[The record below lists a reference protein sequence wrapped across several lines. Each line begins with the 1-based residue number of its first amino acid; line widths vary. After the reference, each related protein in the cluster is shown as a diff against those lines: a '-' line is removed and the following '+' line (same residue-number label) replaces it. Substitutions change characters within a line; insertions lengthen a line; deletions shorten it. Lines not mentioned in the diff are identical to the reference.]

1 MPLQAVKGTRDIL
14 PEEIPA
20 WRRVEEAAQ
29 RLLARYGYREIRTP
43 VFEVT
48 ELFARGIGRETDIV
62 SKEMYTFSDRA
73 GESLTLRPEATA
85 GIVRALIE
93 HNLIQRDP
101 LAKVWA
107 IGPMFR
113 AENPQKGRY
122 RQFHQLDVEA
132 FGLSAPSIDVEI
144 IELAVLYLEECGL
157 KEYEVVLNSVG
168 DAKCRPSYVE
178 ELRKALRANLAKL
191 GPDSQ
196 RRIETNPLRVLDSK
210 VPAEQELIA
219 ALPRIL
225 DFLCP
230 ECRDHLAEVRRQL
243 ELLAIRYRIDHRLVR
258 GLDYYV
264 KTTFEVTSG
273 ALGAQSSVLGGGR
286 YDGLVKELGGPDTSG
301 IGFALGLERLVMIL
315 PDAPAEARCDVF
327 LAPLGPAALDS
338 ALLLQRSLREAKV
351 RVLMDHEGR
360 GLKAK
365 LKLADKLG
373 ARYALLLG
381 DDELAKGVWTVRDMR
396 QSTQEPVPAAGVLKH
411 VMEKLANG

>member
-1 MPLQAVKGTRDIL
+1 VPLQAVKGTRDIL

-243 ELLAIRYRIDHRLVR
+243 ELLAIRYRIDHRSR
-258 GLDYYV
+258 
-264 KTTFEVTSG
+264 
-273 ALGAQSSVLGGGR
+273 GGGP
-286 YDGLVKELGGPDTSG
+286 ENSSP
-301 IGFALGLERLVMIL
+301 
-315 PDAPAEARCDVF
+315 CW
-327 LAPLGPAALDS
+327 
-338 ALLLQRSLREAKV
+338 RS
-351 RVLMDHEGR
+351 
-360 GLKAK
+360 
-365 LKLADKLG
+365 
-373 ARYALLLG
+373 
-381 DDELAKGVWTVRDMR
+381 T
-396 QSTQEPVPAAGVLKH
+396 
-411 VMEKLANG
+411 